1 MELYKYLYYQSSV
14 NSPEAVVVSMN
25 SFRPDTSVSSI
36 PLSRPSALLLLL
48 LLRVMI
54 MTKMMM
60 IPAMM

>member
-14 NSPEAVVVSMN
+14 NSPEAGVVSMN

-48 LLRVMI
+48 LRVMI